1 MLNATNFRFDLKLIL
16 LGFFV
21 AFFSS
26 GIGIG
31 GGTLFVSILMS
42 SVFGFDFKKA
52 SSTSLAT
59 IIPISLIGSISHIVL
74 LSEITHLRFYFT
86 FIPSCVLGTLFGM
99 RIVQRH
105 QNGMFKILFSV
116 FLLFISLRMLRIFDF
131 PSLIYNGLNLI
142 LSSNEF
148 ALIVP
153 IGILIGTLAVLL
165 GVGCGLLIVPFFLIV
180 MNLNI
185 HEAITLSLTT
195 MFFITLSATIIHNK
209 FKTLDINSVKSLFFP
224 ALIGAVSGSI
234 LSSQLPAPILKKLFG
249 LLLFCLAC
257 KYIIYDIALNHKIT
271 QTAKIIQKGKKSW

>member
-1 MLNATNFRFDLKLIL
+1 MLKIENFPFDFKLIL

-21 AFFSS
+21 ALFSA

-52 SSTSLAT
+52 SSTSLAA

-86 FIPSCVLGTLFGM
+86 FIPACMLGTLLGM
-99 RIVQRH
+99 RIVRRH
-105 QNGMFKILFSV
+105 HNGMFRILFSV
-116 FLLFISLRMLRIFDF
+116 FLLFISLRMMKVFDF
-131 PSLIYNGLNLI
+131 PSLIYNGLHLI
-142 LSSNEF
+142 LSSSE
-148 ALIVP
+148 LILIIPV
-153 IGILIGTLAVLL
+153 GIFIGTLAVLL
-165 GVGCGLLIVPFFLIV
+165 GLGCGLLIVPFFLII

-209 FKTLDINSVKSLFFP
+209 FKSLDINSIKSLFLP
-224 ALIGAVSGSI
+224 ALTGAVSGAV
-234 LSSQLPAPILKKLFG
+234 LSSYLPAPILKKLFG
-249 LLLFCLAC
+249 FFLCIMAC
-257 KYIIYDIALNHKIT
+257 KYIIHDISINN
-271 QTAKIIQKGKKSW
+271 KIIRKAKKLQEETR